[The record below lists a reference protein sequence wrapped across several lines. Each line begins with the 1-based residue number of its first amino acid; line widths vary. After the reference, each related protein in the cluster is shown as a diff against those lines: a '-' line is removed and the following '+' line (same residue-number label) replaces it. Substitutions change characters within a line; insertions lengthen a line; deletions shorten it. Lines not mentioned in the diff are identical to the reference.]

1 MTLQEDLQK
10 LIHLQEIDS
19 SLQEILEKREEV
31 EQAILHVREP
41 LTRLEAARDE
51 QIEDVTKLR
60 EEARGLELTTQE
72 FSEKIIK
79 SKEKLSL
86 IKTQEEYFALQKE
99 VEVMERKKEE
109 DEEKL
114 LKNMELLE
122 ESQKKKD
129 ELVAQCKEEEESFL
143 SNREEMLAD
152 SNLFD
157 AKEKELNARREEII
171 PTIDPRHLGHYNKV
185 FQHKSGPAVV
195 QIIDGNCQGC
205 HMTLPPQL
213 FNDVRKG
220 NSIITC
226 SFCNRILY
234 VENQACRNE
243 S

>member
-10 LIHLQEIDS
+10 LIRLQEVDS
-19 SLQEILEKREEV
+19 RLHEIREKREEV

-41 LTRLEAARDE
+41 LSRLEAERNE
-51 QIEDVTKLR
+51 QVDALTKLR
-60 EEARGLELTTQE
+60 EEARTLEITTQE
-72 FSEKIIK
+72 FAEKVRK
-79 SKEKLSL
+79 SQEKLPL

-99 VEVMERKKEE
+99 IEVMERRKGE

-114 LKNMELLE
+114 LNNMELSE

-129 ELVAQCKEEEESFL
+129 ELVVLCKEEEEAFL
-143 SNREEMLAD
+143 KNREEMMSD
-152 SNLFD
+152 SNHFN
-157 AKEKELNARREEII
+157 AEEKELDHQREEIVQ
-171 PTIDPRHLGHYNKV
+171 TIDPRHLGHYNK
-185 FQHKSGPAVV
+185 FAQNKAGPAVV
-195 QIIDGNCQGC
+195 QIINGNCQGC

-220 NSIITC
+220 DSIIIC

>member
-1 MTLQEDLQK
+1 MTVQEDLQK
-10 LIHLQEIDS
+10 LIRLQEVDSRLQEIR
-19 SLQEILEKREEV
+19 EKREEV

-41 LTRLEAARDE
+41 LTRLEAERDE
-51 QIEDVTKLR
+51 QIEEVAKLR
-60 EEARGLELTTQE
+60 EEAQGLERTTQE
-72 FSEKIIK
+72 FAEKVQK
-79 SKEKLSL
+79 SKEKLPQ

-99 VEVMERKKEE
+99 IEVIERRKGE

-114 LKNMELLE
+114 LRNMELFE
-122 ESQKKKD
+122 ESQRKKD

-143 SNREEMLAD
+143 KNREEMLAD

-157 AKEKELNARREEII
+157 AEEAELNTRREEII
-171 PTIDPRHLGHYNKV
+171 QTIDPRYLVHYNK
-185 FQHKSGPAVV
+185 FAQHKVGPAVV

-220 NSIITC
+220 ASIITC

-234 VENQACRNE
+234 AENQACRNE